1 MDSHSDKRIRG
12 PFAGGA
18 TSWKSGFAY
27 EAYEARKREQD
38 KPTTELATAW
48 SLRTLARQ
56 LVVNH
61 EDLFT
66 LLKDPRYDMP
76 RMDLIPVNTE
86 QDLEV
91 LRSVKVQWARVPEHH
106 RSDIRKPMAEAARD
120 PVPYAN
126 RPVPTPAPEQHR
138 RESYVST
145 SSQPLQFRKMLAD
158 GRDADRML
166 HYLARLHQA
175 LLAGTK
181 LRDPFILA
189 QHQLKPQF
197 RGRPW
202 DISDVHNVK
211 ALDDSDVD
219 FSATYP
225 KDQNVDAIEA
235 L

>member
-1 MDSHSDKRIRG
+1 MAEAGIAQFDSTLISLRVVTVAVNLRCDARRPSLCLEALTLRNELSDVSTDSHSDKRIRG

-91 LRSVKVQWARVPEHH
+91 LRSVKVQWTRVPEHR
-106 RSDIRKPMAEAARD
+106 RSDIRKPMAEATMD
-120 PVPYAN
+120 PMPYAN

-145 SSQPLQFRKMLAD
+145 SSQPLQFRKMLVD

-175 LLAGTK
+175 LLA
-181 LRDPFILA
+181 D
-189 QHQLKPQF
+189 
-197 RGRPW
+197 
-202 DISDVHNVK
+202 
-211 ALDDSDVD
+211 
-219 FSATYP
+219 
-225 KDQNVDAIEA
+225 
-235 L
+235 